1 MTLTTQYLTLSEY
14 LNQIKDTDISYELV
28 KGELTPMALGT
39 GRHGE
44 IGKRLVQI
52 FDRESDRASN
62 EWTALQGIV
71 GVQSPKRERW
81 DTVRIPDVLIIPK
94 SQWRQLQNRE
104 AIIGLEDSPPLLVV
118 EIVSPSTTS
127 TDYRAKRSEYCV
139 LEIPEYWIVDPLE
152 NKITVLTLSEGWYDA
167 AEFTGSDRLIS
178 ATYPD
183 FPLNAIQLLQ
193 GEI

>member
-1 MTLTTQYLTLSEY
+1 MTLTTQRLTLAEY
-14 LNQIKDTDISYELV
+14 IDRSKDTDIGYELV
-28 KGELTPMALGT
+28 RGELIPMALGT
-39 GRHGE
+39 GQHGE

-52 FDRESDRASN
+52 FDRESDRSGN

-71 GVQSPKRERW
+71 GVQSPRRERW
-81 DTVRIPDVLIIPK
+81 DTVRIPDVEIVPK
-94 SQWRQLQNRE
+94 SQWRELQNRE
-104 AIIGLEDSPPLLVV
+104 AIIGLGESPPLLVV

-139 LEIPEYWIVDPLE
+139 LDIPEYWIVDPLE
-152 NKITVLTLSEGWYDA
+152 SKITILTLSEGWYDT

-183 FPLNAIQLLQ
+183 FPLNARQLLQ
-193 GEI
+193 QEI